1 MGTSD
6 AARSSLRSTKKDY
19 QALEAAARD
28 SGTQGYDLTGIT
40 EMWWSGFCD
49 WNIGMER
56 YRLFGKNRY
65 GWPGGGGVVLSVNDQ
80 LECMEFG
87 LGVNELAKSFLLRI
101 KGVQ

>member
-1 MGTSD
+1 MGW
-6 AARSSLRSTKKDY
+6 
-19 QALEAAARD
+19 
-28 SGTQGYDLTGIT
+28 G
-40 EMWWSGFCD
+40 GFCD

-87 LGVNELAKSFLLRI
+87 LGVNELAKSLLLRI